1 MSVAAKS
8 LTTRA
13 RIRAALGAALLVL
26 CGALTACAPPPR
38 DPRHLVVWTL
48 ENLEDRLAVQRAAA
62 QKFTDATG
70 ITVDTVGVD
79 EDQFNQLVTASAA
92 SGTLPDVVGA
102 LPLAAVRSLA
112 ANELLDRTASGRAVA
127 ELGSATFS
135 ARALELTRDGPTQ
148 LAVPSD
154 AWPQL
159 LYYRKDLFTAAGL
172 AEPRTYADITA
183 AATKLGV
190 GDVAGFVG
198 ATTAGDAFTQQ
209 TFEHLALANGCQ
221 MVDQGGR
228 VALDSPPCVAAFAF
242 YDDLIRN
249 HSVKGA
255 QDVDTTRATYFA
267 GKAAM
272 VVWSSFLL
280 DELAGLRDDAAPSCP
295 QCVGNPRFLADN
307 TGIVPA
313 LQGPDAREPAQ
324 FGEVQSWAVLADANA
339 DAATRF
345 VEFMLS
351 DGYPTFLSSA
361 PEGKFPTRSGTPDRP
376 TQYVDLWR
384 TIPAGVDRKVP
395 LAQIYPPQVL
405 DALAGSVNTIQRWG
419 ITQGQGALVGATLG
433 ELPVPQAIAAMT
445 SGEVSPAAAARAATA
460 DVGELQDSLR

>member
-1 MSVAAKS
+1 MST
-8 LTTRA
+8 TTRTTT
-13 RIRAALGAALLVL
+13 ALAAALLVL
-26 CGALTACAPPPR
+26 AGALSACASPPR

-48 ENLEDRLAVQRAAA
+48 ENLEDRLAVQRASA

-70 ITVDTVGVD
+70 ITVDTIGVD
-79 EDQFNQLVTASAA
+79 EDQFNQLITASAA
-92 SGTLPDVVGA
+92 SGKLPDVVGA

-112 ANELLDRTASGRAVA
+112 ANELLDPAASGRAIA
-127 ELGSATFS
+127 DLGPDTFA
-135 ARALELTRDGPTQ
+135 ARSLELTRDGPAQ

-159 LYYRKDLFTAAGL
+159 LLYRKDMFAAAGL
-172 AEPRTYADITA
+172 PAPRTYADVTA
-183 AATKLGV
+183 AATKLQTP
-190 GDVAGFVG
+190 DVAGFVG

-209 TFEHLALANGCQ
+209 TFEHIALANGCE
-221 MVDQGGR
+221 MVDEEGR

-255 QDVDTTRATYFA
+255 QDVDSTRATYFA

-272 VVWSSFLL
+272 MIWSSFIL

-295 QCVGNPRFLADN
+295 QCAADPRFLADN
-307 TGIVPA
+307 TGVVAA

-324 FGEVQSWAVLADANA
+324 FGEVQSWAVLTGANV

-345 VEFMLS
+345 EEFMLS
-351 DGYPTFLSSA
+351 DGYPNFLSAA
-361 PEGKFPTRSGTPDRP
+361 PEGKFPTRSGTKDEPNR
-376 TQYVDLWR
+376 YVDLWR
-384 TIPAGVDRKVP
+384 TLPAGVDRKVP
-395 LAQIYPPQVL
+395 LAQIYPPEVL
-405 DALAGSVNTIQRWG
+405 EALTGSLATFRRWG

-445 SGEVSPAAAARAATA
+445 SGEVDPAAAAREATTS
-460 DVGELQDSLR
+460 VTELQDSLK

>member
-1 MSVAAKS
+1 MATRTR
-8 LTTRA
+8 TT
-13 RIRAALGAALLVL
+13 AALAAALLVL
-26 CGALTACAPPPR
+26 AGALTACAAPPR

-48 ENLEDRLAVQRAAA
+48 ANLEDRLAVQRASA

-79 EDQFNQLVTASAA
+79 EDQFNQLITASAA
-92 SGTLPDVVGA
+92 SGKLPDVVGA

-112 ANELLDRTASGRAVA
+112 ANELLDPAAAGRAVGD
-127 ELGSATFS
+127 LGPDTFAQRS
-135 ARALELTRDGPTQ
+135 LELTRDGAAQ

-159 LYYRKDLFTAAGL
+159 LLYRKDMFAAAGL
-172 AEPRTYADITA
+172 PEPHTYADVTA
-183 AATKLGV
+183 AATKLTT

-209 TFEHLALANGCQ
+209 TFEHIALANDCE
-221 MVDQGGR
+221 MVDRGGK

-249 HSVKGA
+249 HSVKGS

-272 VVWSSFLL
+272 MIWSSFIL

-295 QCVGNPRFLADN
+295 QCTADPRFLADN
-307 TGIVPA
+307 TGIVTA

-324 FGEVQSWAVLADANA
+324 FGEVQSWAVLTDANV

-351 DGYPTFLSSA
+351 DGYPNFLSAA
-361 PEGKFPTRSGTPDRP
+361 PEGKFPTRSGTKDEPNR
-376 TQYVDLWR
+376 YVDLWR

-405 DALAGSVNTIQRWG
+405 AALAGSLGTFRRWG

-445 SGEVSPAAAARAATA
+445 SGELDPAQAAREATTS
-460 DVGELQDSLR
+460 VTELQDSLK

>member
-1 MSVAAKS
+1 M
-8 LTTRA
+8 TTRT
-13 RIRAALGAALLVL
+13 RIIAALAAAFLVL
-26 CGALTACAPPPR
+26 ITAACGGPPEK
-38 DPRHLVVWTL
+38 DPRHLVVWTQ

-70 ITVDTVGVD
+70 ISVEVIGVD
-79 EDQFNQLVTASAA
+79 EDQFNQLITASAA
-92 SGTLPDVVGA
+92 SGTLPDVVGV

-112 ANELLDRTASGRAVA
+112 ANELLDPAAAGRVVA
-127 ELGSATFS
+127 DLGPGTFS
-135 ARALELTRDGPTQ
+135 ARALELTRDGPAQ
-148 LAVPSD
+148 LAVPAD

-159 LYYRKDLFTAAGL
+159 LLYRKDLFAAAGL
-172 AEPRTYADITA
+172 PEPTTYADVTA
-183 AATKLGV
+183 AAAKLNT
-190 GDVAGFVG
+190 DEVAGFVG

-209 TFEHLALANGCQ
+209 TFEHLALANGCE
-221 MVDQGGR
+221 MVDSGGR
-228 VALDSPPCVAAFAF
+228 VALDSPQCVTAFGF

-249 HSVKGA
+249 YSVKGA

-272 VVWSSFLL
+272 MIWSSFIL

-295 QCVGNPRFLADN
+295 QCQADPRFLADN
-307 TGIVPA
+307 TGIVTA
-313 LQGPDAREPAQ
+313 LRGPDAGEPAQ

-351 DGYPTFLSSA
+351 DGYPDYLSAA
-361 PEGKFPTRSGTPDRP
+361 PEGKFPARSGTAEEPKRF
-376 TQYVDLWR
+376 VDLWR

-395 LAQIYPPQVL
+395 LAEIYPPQVL
-405 DALAGSVNTIQRWG
+405 DALANSLDTFRRWG
-419 ITQGQGALVGATLG
+419 ITEGQGALVGATLG

-445 SGEVSPAAAARAATA
+445 SGELPPADAAKEAADAVS
-460 DVGELQDSLR
+460 ELKDSLS

>member
-1 MSVAAKS
+1 MTTRTRIVAA
-8 LTTRA
+8 L
-13 RIRAALGAALLVL
+13 AAAFLVL
-26 CGALTACAPPPR
+26 ITAACGGPPEK
-38 DPRHLVVWTL
+38 DPRHLVVWTQ

-70 ITVDTVGVD
+70 ISVEVIGVD
-79 EDQFNQLVTASAA
+79 EDQFNQLITASAA
-92 SGTLPDVVGA
+92 SGTLPDVVGV

-112 ANELLDRTASGRAVA
+112 ANELLDPAAAGRVVA
-127 ELGSATFS
+127 DLGPGTFS
-135 ARALELTRDGPTQ
+135 ARALELTRDGPAQ
-148 LAVPSD
+148 LAVPAD

-159 LYYRKDLFTAAGL
+159 LLYRKDLFAAAGL
-172 AEPRTYADITA
+172 PEPTTYADVTA
-183 AATKLGV
+183 AAATLNT
-190 GDVAGFVG
+190 DEVAGFVG

-209 TFEHLALANGCQ
+209 TFEHLALANGCE
-221 MVDQGGR
+221 MVDPGGR
-228 VALDSPPCVAAFAF
+228 VALDSPQCVTAFGF

-249 HSVKGA
+249 YSVKGA

-272 VVWSSFLL
+272 MIWSSFIL

-295 QCVGNPRFLADN
+295 QCQADPRFLADN
-307 TGIVPA
+307 TGIVTA
-313 LQGPDAREPAQ
+313 LRGPDAGEPAQ

-351 DGYPTFLSSA
+351 DGYPDYLSAA
-361 PEGKFPTRSGTPDRP
+361 PEGKFPARSGTAENPKRF
-376 TQYVDLWR
+376 VDLWR
-384 TIPAGVDRKVP
+384 TMPAGVDRKVP
-395 LAQIYPPQVL
+395 LAEIYPPQVL
-405 DALAGSVNTIQRWG
+405 DALANSLDTFRRWG

-445 SGEVSPAAAARAATA
+445 SGELPPADAAKEAADAVS
-460 DVGELQDSLR
+460 ELKDSLS